1 MTRVLENRCR
11 PLFQKLLLVVPLNDD
26 DKARDSQPRSL
37 LVAQFT
43 TFLHKILR
51 SPIEVASTAQ
61 IDRSNYRTRDSS
73 ARMRLRAHTRFRPR
87 THVFA
92 RAHDLKNVGH
102 ARVYHVFSRAP
113 RVVVPR
119 RAQSHAVYTLHTRE
133 HATVVSTGRRL
144 TER

>member
-61 IDRSNYRTRDSS
+61 IDRSNYRET
-73 ARMRLRAHTRFRPR
+73 AAHECACAR
-87 THVFA
+87 THVFT